1 MLLFLIL
8 IILCLIKPEN
18 TVEITNQAIFL
29 WAKNVLPTLLP
40 FFIISKYMLNLGG
53 ERFFSKLFKPITT
66 VLGLPNSSAFSIFI
80 SIFCGFPLGSIIV
93 ENVYKSS
100 KDKEYYANVCFSAS
114 SVFILATVGSSILS
128 SSADGIALFVINLCT
143 FFIFAVLT
151 KPQYLSEQNFEIK
164 KSEPISESVSAIFNV
179 CGNMI
184 LFLLISSLFT
194 RFIKNKFLLA
204 LITGVFEF
212 TSGIKMLSLFGSDTL
227 PLISFFIS
235 FGGLCVIFQCFG
247 QLTSINKVKF
257 ILSRFFCG
265 AISFLLCF
273 LYKKTA
279 LIVPIIITVLVI
291 TVCNLGRKRLYFLK
305 SSRS

>member
-8 IILCLIKPEN
+8 TILCLLQPKN

-29 WAKNVLPTLLP
+29 WVKNVLPTLLP

-66 VLGLPNSSAFSIFI
+66 VLGLPSSSAFSIFI
-80 SIFCGFPLGSIIV
+80 SVFCGFPLGSRIV
-93 ENVYKSS
+93 EDVFKNST
-100 KDKEYYANVCFSAS
+100 DKEYYANVCFSAS

-194 RFIKNKFLLA
+194 RFIKNEFLLA
-204 LITGVFEF
+204 LVSGVFEF

-247 QLTSINKVKF
+247 QLSNINKIKF
-257 ILSRFFCG
+257 ILNRILCG
-265 AISFLLCF
+265 LIAFLLCL

-279 LIVPIIITVLVI
+279 LIVPVIITILVI
-291 TVCNLGRKRLYFLK
+291 IGYNLGRKSFYFLK